1 MEKPLKRVL
10 MKPDKFLLLL
20 AISLCLT
27 YCATVQTK
35 KDQENDPQYQYEKAV
50 IAMKY
55 ELLDEAIKYLNQAL
69 ALDPNHYESHNLLGL
84 IHFKKQNFFQAASAY
99 EKCLELRP
107 DQPEVHNNLGFAY
120 QELELL
126 DKAEEEYKKAYS
138 IDENFNA
145 SFSLAK
151 IYFGQNKL
159 ELALDYVQKSIQ
171 KNSSS
176 SAAYNL
182 QGVILNKVGR
192 LLEAIMS
199 FQSALKIASNDI
211 IIGVNLGIAYINNR
225 EFDKARML
233 LEKILPLVKDQ
244 TLKDKINEY
253 LKLIKKAPLPISLN
267 YS

>member
-1 MEKPLKRVL
+1 

-20 AISLCLT
+20 TIILCLT
-27 YCATVQTK
+27 FCTTVQTK
-35 KDQENDPQYQYEKAV
+35 KDQENENNPQYQYEKAV

-55 ELLDEAIKYLNQAL
+55 ELLDEAIKYLNQVL

-107 DQPEVHNNLGFAY
+107 NQPEVHNNLGFAY

-126 DKAEEEYKKAYS
+126 DKAEEEYKKGYS

-159 ELALDYVQKSIQ
+159 ELALNYVQKSIQ
-171 KNSSS
+171 KKSKS

-182 QGVILNKVGR
+182 QGVILNKMGR
-192 LLEAIMS
+192 PLEAIMS
-199 FQSALKIASNDI
+199 FQSALKIAPNDI
-211 IIGVNLGIAYINNR
+211 IIGVNLGIAYINKR
-225 EFDKARML
+225 EFDKARIL
-233 LEKILPLVKDQ
+233 LEKILPQVKDQ

-253 LKLIKKAPLPISLN
+253 LKLIKNKKP
-267 YS
+267 

>member
-1 MEKPLKRVL
+1 MKAMEKPLKSVL
-10 MKPDKFLLLL
+10 MKPAKFLLLL

-27 YCATVQTK
+27 FCATVQTK
-35 KDQENDPQYQYEKAV
+35 KDQENEKDPQYQYEKAV

-55 ELLDEAIKYLNQAL
+55 ELLDEAIKYLNQAF

-84 IHFKKQNFFQAASAY
+84 IHFKKQNFSQAASAY

-145 SFSLAK
+145 SFSVAK

-171 KNSSS
+171 KNSNS

-192 LLEAIMS
+192 LLEAIIS
-199 FQSALKIASNDI
+199 FQSALKIAPNDI
-211 IIGVNLGIAYINNR
+211 IIGINLGIAYINNR

-253 LKLIKKAPLPISLN
+253 LKLIKNKKP
-267 YS
+267 

>member
-1 MEKPLKRVL
+1 MEKPFKRTL
-10 MKPDKFLLLL
+10 MKADKFLLLL

-27 YCATVQTK
+27 FCATVQTK
-35 KDQENDPQYQYEKAV
+35 KDKENENDPQYQYEKAV

-69 ALDPNHYESHNLLGL
+69 ALDSNHYESYNLLGL

-107 DQPEVHNNLGFAY
+107 DQPEVHNNLGFVY
-120 QELELL
+120 QELELP

-171 KNSSS
+171 KNSRS

-182 QGVILNKVGR
+182 QGVILNKMDR
-192 LLEAIMS
+192 PLEAIMS
-199 FQSALKIASNDI
+199 FQSALNISPNDI
-211 IIGVNLGIAYINNR
+211 IIGVNLGIAYINKR
-225 EFDKARML
+225 EFDKARRL
-233 LEKILPLVKDQ
+233 LEKILPFVKDQ

-253 LKLIKKAPLPISLN
+253 LKLIKERKN
-267 YS
+267 